1 MATTN
6 VQGAPAPSMKIGNV
20 RERIEDAKRQATA
33 DCGPLAKLAREPL
46 VWLEDGLD
54 LIETAGQSF
63 GRKLSR
69 DLSLRAFRDRGE
81 TPPGDVL
88 GGIQQA
94 ARDVLAKRYETKGAE
109 IADGYVKSAKAFK
122 DAVDT
127 AEANATGPAALRRTD
142 RDLKA
147 LLQVASLREEMN
159 ARPFVEVLATFKGYV
174 ERGADLE
181 IDLLGDAVEPVAL
194 AISRMSD
201 AELLKRV
208 GVRGGN
214 AAANAISSTRS
225 GDLQREQVAAIEFL
239 AMIRDRRRSLV
250 PPHIDGCRAA
260 WARMLSISPLVCS
273 FNVWLLAPSQVGNG
287 SPRVPYKWRDELNVD
302 PSWPTRMLP
311 PIVNGVRPPYAVPGA
326 GGGAK

>member
-1 MATTN
+1 
-6 VQGAPAPSMKIGNV
+6 MKIGDV
-20 RERIEDAKRQATA
+20 RDRIEDAKRQATA

-46 VWLEDGLD
+46 LWLEDGLD
-54 LIETAGQSF
+54 LIQSN
-63 GRKLSR
+63 GEAHVRKCTK
-69 DLSLRAFRDRGE
+69 DLTLRTYRDRGE
-81 TPPGDVL
+81 TPPAEVL
-88 GGIQQA
+88 GGIQHA
-94 ARDVLAKRYETKGAE
+94 ARDVIAKRSAAKGEE
-109 IADGYVKSAKAFK
+109 IADGYLKSAKAFK

-174 ERGADLE
+174 ERGADVE
-181 IDLLGDAVEPVAL
+181 IDLLGDAVEPIAL

-214 AAANAISSTRS
+214 GAGNAISSTRS

-250 PPHIDGCRAA
+250 PPHIEGCRAA
-260 WARMLSISPLVCS
+260 WARMLSISPLICS
-273 FNVWLLAPSQVGNG
+273 FNVWLLAPSQIGNG

-302 PSWPTRMLP
+302 PAWPTRMLP
-311 PIVNGVRPPYAVPGA
+311 PIVNGVRLPYVVPGT
-326 GGGAK
+326 GAKAGK